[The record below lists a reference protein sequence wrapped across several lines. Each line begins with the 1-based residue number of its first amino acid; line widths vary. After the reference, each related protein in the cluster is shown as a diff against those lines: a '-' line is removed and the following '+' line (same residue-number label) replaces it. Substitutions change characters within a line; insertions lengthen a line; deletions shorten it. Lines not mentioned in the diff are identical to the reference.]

1 MEIYLAFQIEE
12 NGTLLIEN
20 AQLDDSAHYRCSA
33 SNYLGRASS
42 AARVKVNL
50 PLPDGTSIDEYQL
63 ITLMEHVT
71 ILCQN
76 LYK

>member
-1 MEIYLAFQIEE
+1 MVPNFLNGIDSFQIEE

-50 PLPDGTSIDEYQL
+50 ALPDG
-63 ITLMEHVT
+63 
-71 ILCQN
+71 N
-76 LYK
+76 LTD

>member
-1 MEIYLAFQIEE
+1 MSTIYAFSMHLNYFQIEE
-12 NGTLLIEN
+12 NGTLLIQN

-50 PLPDGTSIDEYQL
+50 LLPDGMIISR
-63 ITLMEHVT
+63 
-71 ILCQN
+71 
-76 LYK
+76 K

>member
-1 MEIYLAFQIEE
+1 MCIYLIRFHAFQIEE

-50 PLPDGTSIDEYQL
+50 AIPDGNFSIELLYEL
-63 ITLMEHVT
+63 IF
-71 ILCQN
+71 
-76 LYK
+76 LY